1 MNLKEILSYQLVKSD
16 HLTINVYDI
25 IVGFFVVFIAFVV
38 LKIIRAFFKNLEANE
53 KIQEGAGNSI
63 YQIIKYLIWVLVIS
77 IELKTIGID
86 VTVLVASSAALFVGL
101 GFGLQNLFNDIAS
114 GIILLVERTLMEG
127 DVVELEDHTVGKVIS
142 INLRTSTLKSRDNI
156 SVIIP
161 NSKLVNDKVINW
173 SHIDQKTRF
182 SVSVGVAYGSDTEL
196 VANLLKKSVE
206 NISSIETNPAAFTRF
221 NNFGDSSLEFM
232 LFFWTKES
240 FDVENIK
247 SKIRFEINRL
257 FAENNV
263 VIAFPQLDVH
273 IEK

>member
-1 MNLKEILSYQLVKSD
+1 MILKEILNYQLVNSK
-16 HLTINVYDI
+16 HFTISVYDI
-25 IVGFFVVFIAFVV
+25 LIGIFVILAAFIL
-38 LKIIRAFFKNLEANE
+38 LKIIRSFFKKLEKKQ

-114 GIILLVERTLMEG
+114 GVILLVERTLMEG
-127 DVVELEDHTVGKVIS
+127 DVVELEDHTIGKVIS

-182 SVSVGVAYGSDTEL
+182 FVSVGVAYGSDVDL
-196 VANLLKKSVE
+196 VANLLKESVK
-206 NISSIETNPAAFTRF
+206 NISSIEKEPMPFTRF
-221 NNFGDSSLEFM
+221 NNFGDSSLEFE

-257 FAENNV
+257 FTKNNI

-273 IEK
+273 LDR

>member
-1 MNLKEILSYQLVKSD
+1 MILKDILNYQLIKST

-25 IVGFFVVFIAFVV
+25 VIGVFVVFIA
-38 LKIIRAFFKNLEANE
+38 LLILRLIRSFFKKLESNK

-63 YQIIKYLIWVLVIS
+63 YQIIKYLIWVIVLS
-77 IELKTIGID
+77 IELKTVGID

-182 SVSVGVAYGSDTEL
+182 SVAVGVAYGSDINL
-196 VANLLKKSVE
+196 VSILLKESVK
-206 NISSIETNPAAFTRF
+206 NISAIEKKPAAFVRF

-257 FAENNV
+257 FAENDV

-273 IEK
+273 IDK

>member
-1 MNLKEILSYQLVKSD
+1 MLLKEILNYQLIKSE
-16 HLTINVYDI
+16 HFTINVYDI
-25 IVGFFVVFIAFVV
+25 VVGFVVIIIAFVI
-38 LKIIRAFFKNLEANE
+38 LKLIRAFFKKLETNK

-63 YQIIKYLIWVLVIS
+63 YQIIKYLIWVVVIS
-77 IELKTIGID
+77 IELKTVGVD

-114 GIILLVERTLMEG
+114 GIILLVERTLKEG

-142 INLRTSTLKSRDNI
+142 INLRTSTLKDRDNI
-156 SVIIP
+156 SIIIP

-182 SVSVGVAYGSDTEL
+182 SVAVGVAYGSDIDL
-196 VANLLKKSVE
+196 VSKLLKQSVE
-206 NISSIETNPAAFTRF
+206 NIAVIERQPAAFTRF

-257 FAENNV
+257 FAENHV

-273 IEK
+273 IGK